1 MMHGIVILFKIVE
14 NVDFVDERDRV
25 SNENNEINENNV
37 LTRERSFNK

>member
-25 SNENNEINENNV
+25 SNENNEINRSNV